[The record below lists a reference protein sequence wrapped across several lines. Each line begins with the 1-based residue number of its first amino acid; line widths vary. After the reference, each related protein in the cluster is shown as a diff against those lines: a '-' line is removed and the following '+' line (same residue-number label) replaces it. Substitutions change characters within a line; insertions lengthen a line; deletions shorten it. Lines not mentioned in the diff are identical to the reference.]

1 MIGNHPSGSD
11 PIKTNVKFVIVYEN
25 FTKPAAVSL
34 SNQLSNKFECTLWDK
49 KHYFANEAGLNN
61 KNRIILLNEDLINEN
76 LANPSLLAYQI
87 VPGMDYKREGN
98 MIGVVYNETTSPK
111 KLSDILKENWGKYAA
126 GIIGPL
132 ALLGGLPGAAII
144 AWLLT
149 ISQKKKIKFKLYMDA
164 VNVLAKSKLQDILN
178 G

>member
-1 MIGNHPSGSD
+1 MIGNHPSGSNPFKND
-11 PIKTNVKFVIVYEN
+11 VKFVIVYEKL
-25 FTKPAAVSL
+25 TKPAAISL
-34 SNQLSNKFECTLWDK
+34 SNQLSNKYECTIWDK
-49 KHYFANEAGLNN
+49 KHYLANEAGLNN
-61 KNRIILLNEDLINEN
+61 KNRIILLNEDLIKDN
-76 LANPSLLAYQI
+76 LANPSINAHQI

-111 KLSDILKENWGKYAA
+111 KLSYILKENWGKYAA
-126 GIIGPL
+126 GIIGPI
-132 ALLGGLPGAAII
+132 ALIGGIPGAVII

-164 VNVLAKSKLQDILN
+164 VDVLATSKLQEIIN

>member
-1 MIGNHPSGSD
+1 M
-11 PIKTNVKFVIVYEN
+11 KFVIVYEK

-49 KHYFANEAGLNN
+49 KHYDANEASLNN

-76 LANPSLLAYQI
+76 LANPSLHAHQI

-98 MIGVVYNETTSPK
+98 MIGIVYNETTSPQ

-132 ALLGGLPGAAII
+132 ALIGGVPGAAII

-164 VNVLAKSKLQDILN
+164 VDVLSKSKLQDILN

>member
-1 MIGNHPSGSD
+1 MIGNYSSGCN
-11 PIKTNVKFVIVYEN
+11 PIKPDVKFVIVYEK

-61 KNRIILLNEDLINEN
+61 KNRIILLNEDIINEN
-76 LANPSLLAYQI
+76 LANPSLRAHQI

-98 MIGVVYNETTSPK
+98 IIGVVYNETTSPK
-111 KLSDILKENWGKYAA
+111 KLSDILKESWRKYTA
-126 GIIGPL
+126 GIFGPL
-132 ALLGGLPGAAII
+132 ALIGAVPGAAII

>member
-11 PIKTNVKFVIVYEN
+11 PSKIDMKFVIVYEK

-34 SNQLSNKFECTLWDK
+34 SNQLSNQFECTLWDK
-49 KHYFANEAGLNN
+49 KHYVANEASLNN

-76 LANPSLLAYQI
+76 LANPSLHAHQI

-98 MIGVVYNETTSPK
+98 MIGIVYNETTSPQ

-126 GIIGPL
+126 GIIG
-132 ALLGGLPGAAII
+132 GVPGAAII

-164 VNVLAKSKLQDILN
+164 VDVLAKSKLQDILN

>member
-1 MIGNHPSGSD
+1 M
-11 PIKTNVKFVIVYEN
+11 KFVIVYEK

-34 SNQLSNKFECTLWDK
+34 SNQLSNKFECTIWDK
-49 KHYFANEAGLNN
+49 RHYLANEAGLNN

-76 LANPSLLAYQI
+76 LANPSLHSDQI

-98 MIGVVYNETTSPK
+98 MIGVVYNEVKSPK

-126 GIIGPL
+126 AIIGSSV
-132 ALLGGLPGAAII
+132 LGIPGAAIT

-149 ISQKKKIKFKLYMDA
+149 SQKKKIKFKLYMDA
-164 VNVLAKSKLQDILN
+164 VDVLAKSKLQDILN

>member
-1 MIGNHPSGSD
+1 M
-11 PIKTNVKFVIVYEN
+11 KFVIVYEN